1 MSVNRKIIF
10 ARKALQHRCSNIENF
25 PLFLLI
31 RIHPTLIPVHIFIYN
46 KVHKFDNVFD
56 IIIFLSDL
64 KTQMRSLP
72 KWLAIIK
79 TSTWFPFSSKFPPP
93 PPQSP
98 NVADKW
104 MPYQF
109 LSSLTKKCTFVP
121 KFSPHFC
128 KILYIFLSY
137 YWCLNL
143 KMSGECVSH
152 FKGTEALE
160 WSDTIIVVI
169 W

>member
-93 PPQSP
+93 PPNP
-98 NVADKW
+98 
-104 MPYQF
+104 PT
-109 LSSLTKKCTFVP
+109 SLTNECRTNFCRPSQRNVRLFRSFHHIFA
-121 KFSPHFC
+121 KF
-128 KILYIFLSY
+128 YIFFCRTTGVWIWKCQGNVCRILRARKHLS
-137 YWCLNL
+137 
-143 KMSGECVSH
+143 G
-152 FKGTEALE
+152 
-160 WSDTIIVVI
+160 VI
-169 W
+169 Q